1 MPRPDEAARAI
12 GRCLA
17 GDGTWL
23 VKEIRARETWQDNLA
38 HPVAAMLYGNSVA
51 SCLMTRR

>member
-1 MPRPDEAARAI
+1 MRRHGPSAGAS
-12 GRCLA
+12 LA
-17 GDGTWL
+17 TGTWL

-51 SCLMTRR
+51 SCRMTRR